1 MKLDPLDLINSAHLK
16 GMNWFEGL
24 RRIKIVI
31 QWGVGGFAFLLAL
44 SDGSRAYGSF
54 LGILFALFIAA
65 VVFVG
70 IHLVFKILVWIVRG
84 FLEK

>member
-1 MKLDPLDLINSAHLK
+1 MKLDPLDLINPAHLK
-16 GMNWFEGL
+16 GVNWFEGL
-24 RRIKIVI
+24 RRIKIVT
-31 QWGVGGFAFLLAL
+31 QWSIGGFAFLFAL